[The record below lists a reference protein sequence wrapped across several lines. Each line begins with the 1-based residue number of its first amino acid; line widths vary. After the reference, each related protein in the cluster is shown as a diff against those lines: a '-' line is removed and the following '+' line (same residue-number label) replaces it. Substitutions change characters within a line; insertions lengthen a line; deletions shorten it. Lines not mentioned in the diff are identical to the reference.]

1 MKTSLRGH
9 GPIMIASVAVV
20 AQYVL
25 AFFVFNLSGTPVMQ
39 WIGWSIWLLSVYLG
53 IAPIF
58 ILRRHGGGGAG
69 KSYVHTTRLVDNNI
83 YGIVRHPQYLAGI
96 CLSLA
101 MVFLAPHWLIASLG
115 ALSITMLA
123 LDAKEADRQGLDK
136 FGTQYRHYMRRV
148 PRINILLGLWRRI
161 RVCNPKR
168 GRSS

>member
-9 GPIMIASVAVV
+9 GPIVIASVAVV

-58 ILRRHGGGGAG
+58 ILRRHGGVGAG
-69 KSYVHTTRLVDNNI
+69 KSYVHTTRLVDANI

-101 MVFLAPHWLIASLG
+101 MIFLAPHWPIAILG
-115 ALSITMLA
+115 AVSITMLS
-123 LDAKEADRQGLDK
+123 LDAKEADRQGIEK
-136 FGTQYRHYMRRV
+136 FGTKYRHYMHRV
-148 PRINILLGLWRRI
+148 PRINILLGLCRRI
-161 RVCNPKR
+161 GACNPTR
-168 GRSS
+168 GGDS